1 MESLIKVKDGQQMES
16 PRGGLGMVQRGD
28 SFVAGEVQDR
38 MWGGSRERRG
48 YWTVWV
54 EGEGVRPGRFG
65 LWGQVYLTWRK

>member
-38 MWGGSRERRG
+38 MWGAVGRG
-48 YWTVWV
+48 EATGQWV

-65 LWGQVYLTWRK
+65 LRGQVCLTWRK